1 MLEEILLLLNV
12 SSPDELEETIDTIH
26 NIYGRDALID
36 LFQYAMMNHDRDT
49 AEKCY
54 EHVISTF
61 N

>member
-26 NIYGRDALID
+26 NIYGRNALID
-36 LFQYAMMNHDRDT
+36 LFEYSMIHHDRNT

-54 EHVISTF
+54 ERVISTF
-61 N
+61 K